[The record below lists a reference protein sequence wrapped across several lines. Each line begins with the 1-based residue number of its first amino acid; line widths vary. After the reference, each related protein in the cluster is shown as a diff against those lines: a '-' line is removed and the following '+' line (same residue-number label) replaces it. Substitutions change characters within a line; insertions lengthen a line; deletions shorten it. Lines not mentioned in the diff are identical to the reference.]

1 MTDPDYK
8 PVIFE
13 NDISVIEL
21 QSALEQEFKELTN
34 GTFECRLVGNGYIDG
49 RNTETKEL
57 RATKQVY
64 SNYKTCQN
72 FGINSGNCFLT
83 QDIVGN
89 SQACQGDSGGPL
101 YCDFGNGNKLF
112 GIVSFV
118 SATISDKAYTG
129 FTLPMI
135 Y

>member
-34 GTFECRLVGNGYIDG
+34 GTFECRLVGHGYIDG
-49 RNTETKEL
+49 RITETKEL

-64 SNYKTCQN
+64 SNYN
-72 FGINSGNCFLT
+72 LNMS
-83 QDIVGN
+83 
-89 SQACQGDSGGPL
+89 
-101 YCDFGNGNKLF
+101 KLWNQ
-112 GIVSFV
+112 
-118 SATISDKAYTG
+118 
-129 FTLPMI
+129 LW
-135 Y
+135 